1 MKKQVIPTMSF
12 NINEVLFTNRM
23 AKMLS
28 MTTEA
33 VPNKGNFSAIRV
45 TSSEKFKREDI
56 GLILDK
62 FNKRFNKH
70 LRFEKS
76 QEVSLY
82 SVGYFTITKNID

>member
-1 MKKQVIPTMSF
+1 MKKQVIQTMPF
-12 NINEVLFTNRM
+12 NVNEVLFTNRI

-45 TSSEKFKREDI
+45 TSNEKFKRDEI

-76 QEVSLY
+76 QEKNMFSI
-82 SVGYFTITKNID
+82 GYFTITKNID